1 MATYEVAGYDSSD
14 IVIHS
19 GADPFS
25 NDLSANGAADGTIFS
40 VTAEPDKFNITDNDT
55 VFNDGDGS
63 QDLAE
68 PISQGGGTANTG
80 QQITPEY
87 MYRVRPVG
95 GTAADDFYIYA
106 YDADTGSRAS
116 GFVTEHRL
124 VPGQQYQIIE
134 EGPTNDP
141 SIAYSS
147 LYVCFTPGTRIA
159 TPSGDRAIETLE
171 PGDVV
176 RTVEGSYVPVRWIGG
191 RELRLDDLMAQPENR
206 PIRIAQGALVPNLP
220 DQPLEVSPHH
230 RIMLRSKIAER
241 MFGEAEVLVPAH
253 YFIGLPGVDRVRG
266 LNPTKYIH
274 LLVEGHQVLIANG
287 TPAESLYV
295 GKEARKMLGKANWR
309 AVKSA
314 LNYAPFQQGKPTT
327 PPARLMVDGKDARRL
342 VNRHVRNHGRCLV
355 ERATAPRLR
364 VVK

>member
-1 MATYEVAGYDSSD
+1 MATYEVAGYDSTN

-25 NDLSANGAADGTIFS
+25 DDNSANGAADGTIFS
-40 VTAEPDKFNITDNDT
+40 VTTEPEKFDIDDNDGS
-55 VFNDGDGS
+55 FNDGDGS
-63 QDLAE
+63 QDLDE
-68 PISQGGGTANTG
+68 PINQGGGSAGTG
-80 QQITPEY
+80 DGITPEY

-116 GFVTEHRL
+116 GFVSEHRL

-134 EGPTNDP
+134 EGPSNDP
-141 SIAYSS
+141 SVAYSS
-147 LYVCFTPGTRIA
+147 LYVCFTPGTMIA
-159 TPSGDRAIETLE
+159 TPSGERAIETLE
-171 PGDVV
+171 KGDLV
-176 RTVEGSYVPVRWIGG
+176 RTIDGAFVPVRWIGG
-191 RELRLDDLMAQPENR
+191 RELRLDDLMAHPENR
-206 PIRIAQGALVPNLP
+206 PIRIDTGALGPDLP
-220 DQPLEVSPHH
+220 AKPLEVSPQH

-266 LNPTKYIH
+266 IQPTKYIH
-274 LLVEGHQVLIANG
+274 LLVEGHQVVVANG

-295 GKEARKMLGKANWR
+295 GKEARKMLGKDNWR
-309 AVKSA
+309 AVKNS
-314 LNYAPFQQGKPTT
+314 LNYAPFQQGKPTM
-327 PPARLMVDGKDARRL
+327 PPARPMIDGKDAKRL
-342 VNRHVRNHGRCLV
+342 VNRHVRNHGRNLV
-355 ERATAPRLR
+355 DAPERPKLR